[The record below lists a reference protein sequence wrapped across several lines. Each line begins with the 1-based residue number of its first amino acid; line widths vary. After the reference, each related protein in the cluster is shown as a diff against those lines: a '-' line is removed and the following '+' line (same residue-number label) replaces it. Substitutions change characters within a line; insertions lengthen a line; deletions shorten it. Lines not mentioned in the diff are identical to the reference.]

1 LSPSDGHSQNPQ
13 MRRGPHGAYPPQKKT
28 MFLGELKRH
37 GFVMRACQAVKID
50 RATVYRWLATDAKF
64 AERFREIEDS
74 ITEICES
81 AAMERGIQGVKRP
94 VLHNGKQVRDAQGNP
109 LFEVDYSDGLLISLL
124 KARSPKYKDT
134 IKHEFDEKS
143 LLHAVNEIV
152 SVINKNVP
160 KFCPHCRT
168 ALAIAQTLAKD
179 LFEASR
185 KFAPEASL

>member
-1 LSPSDGHSQNPQ
+1 METRRLS
-13 MRRGPHGAYPPQKKT
+13 KKIL
-28 MFLGELKRH
+28 FLKELRKH
-37 GFVMRACQAVKID
+37 GFVIRASKTVGVA
-50 RATVYRWLATDAKF
+50 RATVYKWLATDPKF
-64 AERFREIEDS
+64 ADQFRESEDS

-94 VLHNGKQVRDAQGNP
+94 VLHNGRQVRDSQGNP
-109 LFEVDYSDGLLISLL
+109 LFEVNYSDGLLIALL

-179 LFEASR
+179 LFEASK